1 MGALSGVLLTEAEQR
16 AHQRNLL
23 IGRATGGP
31 PWLPEADV
39 RAIIAVRLRTFLSG
53 DAAVSSGLCQRL
65 AEFLAAGIVPA
76 VPRDGAGCAGEI
88 IQLAHCF
95 GPLAG
100 LGSVLGKPRY
110 GGAAPGRRR
119 T

>member
-53 DAAVSSGLCQRL
+53 DAAVSSALCQRL

-76 VPRDGAGCAGEI
+76 VPRE
-88 IQLAHCF
+88 
-95 GPLAG
+95 GP
-100 LGSVLGKPRY
+100 
-110 GGAAPGRRR
+110 AAQERSSSSPTASARWPAWAAC
-119 T
+119 